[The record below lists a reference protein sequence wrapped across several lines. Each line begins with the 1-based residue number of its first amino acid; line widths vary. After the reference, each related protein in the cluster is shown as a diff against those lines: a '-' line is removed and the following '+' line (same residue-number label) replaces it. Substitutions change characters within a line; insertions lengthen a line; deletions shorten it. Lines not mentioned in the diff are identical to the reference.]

1 MSFHNICMDWNNIR
15 LELGIT
21 SRFPRGSA
29 SRAFLLRLP
38 LNDDG
43 SISVAA
49 VDQNPGQ
56 ATVRRFWASEPDLA
70 GRVARED
77 QVWILCCGRPR
88 EETAVFR
95 LVSGDLRLGQ
105 NVMIEAP
112 DGSMLPFRVTSVSSL
127 AAPTR

>member
-88 EETAVFR
+88 EETSVFR
-95 LVSGDLRLGQ
+95 LISGDLRLGQ